1 MEFTNGPGAPPA
13 PPDTGTGSRVP
24 STGALVASAAG
35 MGVLVIADT
44 RLPYLGAWALNTTVI
59 LGVSWGIAKYK
70 RNRAAWGCFA
80 GLAAVCAMDPF
91 LALAGLMGVA
101 SPVCLAVIV
110 AAVSVWYWLLRFG
123 KVRPPAAPEVQH
135 VVHHHVVH
143 GAQSPAVPVQAA
155 PVTVPG
161 SVVRP
166 AVASVGGRRH
176 LAGMPLADVLQR
188 LGKER

>member
-1 MEFTNGPGAPPA
+1 MRPVARRDEEERGAVA
-13 PPDTGTGSRVP
+13 VDTESRSP
-24 STGALVASAAG
+24 STGALVASFAG
-35 MGVLVIADT
+35 MLVLVIADT
-44 RLPYLGAWALNTTVI
+44 RLPYLGKWALNTTVI

-101 SPVCLAVIV
+101 SPVCLAVVV

-123 KVRPPAAPEVQH
+123 KVRPPAAPEAQH
-135 VVHHHVVH
+135 VFVHHVVH
-143 GAQSPAVPVQAA
+143 GGAQSPAVPVQAA

-166 AVASVGGRRH
+166 AVTAGGRRH
-176 LAGMPLADVLQR
+176 LAGMVPVLQR